1 MAYNK
6 IIFTQLLSA
15 KCISILLLLLLPLAL
30 LAKPDQAAKAKGDQ
44 QKILLLDQYYRSGNY
59 KFGLTRV
66 KEFSRTFSKRYDEKS
81 LYRVTLKSYAALFS
95 IAISEVEDYYTYLG
109 EAEKGFAQA
118 DKTDLSVYIISV
130 GALAEAYANVG
141 NQLKA
146 EELYKELLNSEVYK
160 REEKNNSYAADAA
173 AGFAKT
179 QFRQGY
185 YNAAQKNIDQYMT
198 RAFLRTGA
206 YDSIPDKEGVLHY
219 GKVKKKDLL
228 LRKKQYATL
237 ALMKAEIF
245 RENGYIDSALKVLNQ
260 SEVWIKKNL
269 KYHEGLLAQAYLLK
283 GQLYNVKDDLKEE
296 EKALSKALGASQKF
310 YKQYSPVAVEIQR
323 ELIRNLIE
331 QGRPE
336 EATVR
341 NNNLDVQ
348 VLGYYGKNSLAYEN
362 NKLIDVEREIYNG
375 EWKRAGRHL
384 EDYLG
389 NEGVLPPYHKNR
401 ADALIKI
408 ADAYINTNEID
419 KAEASMMKAVDIYE
433 KLNGKKAPAYHL
445 TMLKLAA
452 FYTEYSDKFKEAENI
467 YNTSFDSVLDVSISH
482 YSVYYN
488 QHKYGEAHL
497 MEVLERYDKAEAL
510 YNDIVEDAKIKF
522 GPTSID
528 YAIALDRHADFEVTI
543 GNYLEA
549 DQKLK
554 EARLIF
560 EKNIQRRHIQ
570 DQAHLLQTLGRFL
583 IVQGLYEEASTV
595 FNKERRLLK
604 RSFFEETD
612 IYAAQEDVF
621 LLNIYLGK
629 YQKTEEALNDII
641 AMRQKR
647 FGPEHKSL
655 INPLCYLAYL
665 KIVTGNYT
673 EAETNVDKALAIAY
687 KLFGENSIKYADVLV
702 YKKML
707 YTAIGDYDQAEKAI
721 KKVVDINVTHFGEN
735 HIKVAKYMHEL
746 ALAKHYSQVDAK
758 KTLVSNFSQ
767 EGDRGTTRS
776 VGAVSTKKKEK
787 TDAPKLNTS
796 ANSEVLFN
804 KSLEILKEE
813 LGETNPE
820 YAIALENA
828 AVYYLNTGK
837 VEVAV
842 DYIKQAKSIWVK
854 VLGDNNFYSARIDY
868 LTGNILTVQGNY
880 PEALKSYER
889 SRNAFKDLFDENH
902 PDYLEAQ
909 GKCAQVYYVLGDV
922 KHAIESSEETVDKS
936 LVYLTKI
943 FPSLSER
950 GKANYWVKVKGH
962 FEFYNTLAFT
972 QHEHHPNMVGKV
984 YDITLKTK
992 AILLSSSLK
1001 MKQRIQTSGDT
1012 VLIKNY
1018 EEWVDLKE
1026 DLGVAVSMS
1035 PAQRKA
1041 DGIDIDKLELQIEN
1055 YEKKLSKSSDLFAKN
1070 FATQKI
1076 EGWVSLKKVLNKNE
1090 IALEVVPFR
1099 VFDKKFNDTVIWYAV
1114 MAVSATTKKNPEFI
1128 VMKNGL
1134 RMNTR
1139 GISYY
1144 RNCIKYEIA
1153 DERSYDMYWKDIKP
1167 LVKDDK
1173 MTVYFSGDGIYNQ
1186 LNLETLKTPESSYLL
1201 TQNNIVLISSTRD
1214 LVESRMLKMKSKT
1227 KTAEDKKVDNMVLIG
1242 NPQYYAAATDTKTHH
1257 TVSQLPGAETEVL
1270 QVESNL
1276 KSANRHVI
1284 TYIGAEATEGQ
1295 LKKLFNPGVFH
1306 IATHGFFLQNEESDD
1321 EGLDDFSD
1329 KAVENPLLRSGLL
1342 LKNGGQLLQNE
1353 HVFAF
1358 NKEEGILTAYEA
1370 MNLNFDQT
1378 ELVVLSACETGL
1390 GEVQLGEGVFGL
1402 QRSFLVAGSK
1412 SVVMSLFKV
1421 SDHVTAEL
1429 MSSFYKKWMETS
1441 DKRGSFTAAKI
1452 EIMNKYNNPH
1462 FWGSFIMIGAN

>member
-6 IIFTQLLSA
+6 SIHARGIKMKATVVCILLSL
-15 KCISILLLLLLPLAL
+15 CLSVSLF
-30 LAKPDQAAKAKGDQ
+30 AKPDPAAKAKADQ

-59 KFGLTRV
+59 NFGLTRV
-66 KEFSRTFSKRYDEKS
+66 KEFSRTFSKRHSANS
-81 LYRVTLKSYAALFS
+81 LYRVSLKAYAASFS
-95 IAISEVEDYYTYLG
+95 MAVSKVEDYYRYLG
-109 EAEKGFAQA
+109 EAEKEFAQG
-118 DKTDLSVYIISV
+118 DKSDLSAYILATN
-130 GALAEAYANVG
+130 ALAEAYASTG

-146 EELYKELLNSEVYK
+146 QDLYAELLNSSIFLKEQ
-160 REEKNNSYAADAA
+160 NANPYALEAA
-173 AGFAKT
+173 YGSVLT

-185 YNAAQKNIDQYMT
+185 YNASQKSVARYLSK
-198 RAFLRTGA
+198 AFLRTGA
-206 YDSIPDKEGVLHY
+206 YDSIPGKDGALYY
-219 GKVKKKDLL
+219 GKVKQKDLL
-228 LRKKQYATL
+228 LRKKQYAQL
-237 ALMKAEIF
+237 VLLKAEIF
-245 RENGYIDSALKVLNQ
+245 RENGLIDSALNVLNQ
-260 SEVWIKKNL
+260 SEAWIKKNL
-269 KYHEGLLAQAYLLK
+269 KYQEGLLARTYLLK

-310 YKQYSPVAVEIQR
+310 YKQYSPVAAAIQR
-323 ELIRNLIE
+323 DLIRNLVE

-362 NKLIDVEREIYNG
+362 NKLIDVEREIYNA
-375 EWKRAGRHL
+375 EWKRAARHL
-384 EDYLG
+384 EDYLS
-389 NEGVLPPYHKNR
+389 NEHVLPPYHKQR

-408 ADAYINTNEID
+408 VDAYINTNEID
-419 KAEASMMKAVDIYE
+419 KAEASLLKAVDIYST
-433 KLNGKKAPAYHL
+433 LNGKKAPAYHL
-445 TMLKLAA
+445 TLLKLAA
-452 FYTEYSDKFKEAENI
+452 FYTEYSDKFKEAESI
-467 YNTSFDSVLDVSISH
+467 YNYSFDSVLNVSISH

-497 MEVLERYDKAEAL
+497 MEVLERYDKATAL
-510 YNDIVEDAKIKF
+510 YTDITEDAKIKF

-528 YAIALDRHADFEVTI
+528 YAIALDRYADFEVTI

-629 YQKTEEALNDII
+629 YQQTEEALIDII
-641 AMRQKR
+641 AMREKR
-647 FGPEHKSL
+647 FGPQHKSL
-655 INPLCYLAYL
+655 INPLCYYAYL
-665 KIVTGNYT
+665 KIVTGQYA
-673 EAETNVDKALAIAY
+673 EAETHVDKALSIAY
-687 KLFGENSIKYADVLV
+687 KLFGDNSIKYAEVLV

-746 ALAKHYSQVDAK
+746 ALAKHYSQVDSK
-758 KTLVSNFSQ
+758 KTMVSNFSV
-767 EGDRGTTRS
+767 DNNKGTTRS
-776 VGAVSTKKKEK
+776 VGAVSTKKEK
-787 TDAPKLNTS
+787 KADAPKLNTN
-796 ANSEVLFN
+796 ANSETLFS

-813 LGETNPE
+813 LGENNPE

-828 AVYYLNTGK
+828 AVFYLNTNK
-837 VEVAV
+837 VETAV
-842 DYIKQAKSIWVK
+842 DYIKQAKAIWVK

-868 LTGNILTVQGNY
+868 MTGNIQTVQGNY
-880 PEALKSYER
+880 AEALKSYER
-889 SRNAFKDLFDENH
+889 SRDAFKDLFDENH

-922 KHAIESSEETVDKS
+922 KNAIESSEETVDKS
-936 LVYLTKI
+936 LVYLDKI
-943 FPSLSER
+943 FPTLSER
-950 GKANYWVKVKGH
+950 GKANYWVKVKSH

-972 QHEHHPNMVGKV
+972 QHEQHPEMVGRV

-1001 MKQRIQTSGDT
+1001 MKQRIQSSGDT
-1012 VLIKNY
+1012 VLINNY

-1026 DLGVAVSMS
+1026 DMGVAVSMS

-1041 DGIDIDKLELQIEN
+1041 DGIDLDKLEAQIES

-1076 EGWVSLKKVLNKNE
+1076 QGWVSLKKVLNKNE
-1090 IALEVVPFR
+1090 VAIEVVPFR
-1099 VFDKKFNDTVIWYAV
+1099 VFDKKFNDTIIWYAV
-1114 MAVSATTKKNPEFI
+1114 MAVSATTKKHPEFI
-1128 VMKNGL
+1128 VMKDGL
-1134 RMNTR
+1134 RMNTK
-1139 GISYY
+1139 GSSYY
-1144 RNCIKYEIA
+1144 RNCIRYEIA
-1153 DERSYDMYWKDIKP
+1153 DERSYDSYWKAIKP

-1186 LNLETLKTPESSYLL
+1186 LNLETLKTPEGNFLL

-1214 LVESRMLKMKSKT
+1214 LIESRAGKSKSKA
-1227 KTAEDKKVDNMVLIG
+1227 KTEVDKKAGDAILLG
-1242 NPQYYAAATDTKTHH
+1242 NPLYYTAADTKAH
-1257 TVSQLPGAETEVL
+1257 TISQLPGAETEVL
-1270 QVESNL
+1270 QVDAILKASN
-1276 KSANRHVI
+1276 RRVT
-1284 TYIGAEATEGQ
+1284 TYLGTEATEGQ
-1295 LKKLFNPGVFH
+1295 LKKVFNPGIFH
-1306 IATHGFFLQNEESDD
+1306 IATHGFFLQNEEEEE
-1321 EGLDDFSD
+1321 EGLEDFSD
-1329 KAVENPLLRSGLL
+1329 KATENPLLRSGLL

-1421 SDHVTAEL
+1421 SDQVTVEL
-1429 MSSFYKKWMETS
+1429 MSSFYKRWMETG

-1462 FWGSFIMIGAN
+1462 YWGAFIMIGAN